1 MRLSASF
8 RPAAHQGRNFPR
20 HVVYSGELSASAE
33 CIGDFLTPSSILP
46 EPEHPR
52 ASGCLVVTESEV
64 ASQICRCRTAVRKRV
79 AEVLLRGSHRPGE
92 HSVKA
97 EAELVVN
104 QS

>member
-1 MRLSASF
+1 M
-8 RPAAHQGRNFPR
+8 
-20 HVVYSGELSASAE
+20 VYSRELSASGE
-33 CIGDFLTPSSILP
+33 RIGDLVTPRSILP

-52 ASGCLVVTESEV
+52 ASGCLVVTEFEV
-64 ASQICRCRTAVRKRV
+64 ASQICRCHTAVRKRIP
-79 AEVLLRGSHRPGE
+79 EVLLRGSHRPDE